1 MHPGASE
8 QIAHNQTGYHVT
20 NERQSITHVQRVISS
35 VTQIDFVVGF

>member
-20 NERQSITHVQRVISS
+20 NERHSITHVQRVINN
-35 VTQIDFVVGF
+35 VTQIVIVVGF

>member
-20 NERQSITHVQRVISS
+20 NERHSITHVQRVISS
-35 VTQIDFVVGF
+35 VTQIDVVVGF